1 MEAVT
6 RNQLSNLPSLA
17 VKKQRTSHELP
28 AKMIT
33 SKKGLA
39 TAKTLQNFTVSR
51 HVYVKELRGFEVS
64 LDVANKIY
72 SERNLKSNYHVDRMQ
87 TGDELTITLLKP
99 TIDSQETPSLDK
111 GHDFLC
117 EFISGSYMK
126 NIFKININD
135 KDFAIAIPGRIFRN
149 VICWETE
156 LLETTSKDKLRQLG
170 LNVISFQK
178 IVIAKIDGVT
188 VPAIVMPLFTE
199 IRGHIADH
207 KKASALNSFIDDIIV
222 KNQTTGDMLPV
233 KEIPDEKSFLAIL
246 HYAIQDAGTLVKN
259 KISLS
264 PGSIN
269 YQISNSGDV
278 ELYLFDLHRVMNVDA
293 PQAIL
298 CEFYANKMLK
308 NFYKCMHSW
317 NSLAFDPTTSN
328 SKLEKELSDLI
339 NQAAESNSPE
349 SASSQ
354 KRNHPEEHS
363 AQRSSCKKQK
373 KGTQKYLDRRMRV
386 RDRVNRT
393 PIFSAVSSRVLKA
406 QQSIWQ

>member
-17 VKKQRTSHELP
+17 VKKQRTSHKLP
-28 AKMIT
+28 AKKIPNK
-33 SKKGLA
+33 KKGLA

-51 HVYVKELRGFEVS
+51 HVYVKELKGFEVS
-64 LDVANKIY
+64 LDVANKVY
-72 SERNLKSNYHVDRMQ
+72 SERNLKSNYPVDRMQ

-149 VICWETE
+149 VIGWETE

-170 LNVISFQK
+170 LNVIPFQK

-199 IRGHIADH
+199 LGGHIADH
-207 KKASALNSFIDDIIV
+207 KNASTLNSFIDDIIV

-246 HYAIQDAGTLVKN
+246 QHAIQDAGTLVKN
-259 KISLS
+259 KIALS
-264 PGSIN
+264 PSSIN
-269 YQISNSGDV
+269 YRISDSGDV
-278 ELYLFDLHRVMNVDA
+278 ELFFFDLPRVISVNATQQVN
-293 PQAIL
+293 L
-298 CEFYANKMLK
+298 CNLYANKMLIG
-308 NFYKCMHSW
+308 FFKCMRSW
-317 NSLAFDPTTSN
+317 NCLAFDPTTSN
-328 SKLEKELSDLI
+328 SKLVQELSVLI
-339 NQAAESNSPE
+339 NQAAKSNSPE
-349 SASSQ
+349 SVSSQ
-354 KRNHPEEHS
+354 KRNHPEKPS
-363 AQRSSCKKQK
+363 AH
-373 KGTQKYLDRRMRV
+373 G
-386 RDRVNRT
+386 
-393 PIFSAVSSRVLKA
+393 SSRKKLKKVTHKSMVLT
-406 QQSIWQ
+406 